1 MDQQPAPQAPT
12 PPQPPQV
19 PNGAAPAPQAP
30 NPYGQP
36 NKKNTGLIVGIVI
49 GAVLLIAIVATVL
62 ALTLSGSDDKT
73 SDNNK
78 KDSTKDSSK
87 TEKKEE
93 ANDEKLRAANAKTAS
108 SLNQFNAVCDTGSIS
123 NAAEFAA
130 PYKVAAFSKSED
142 SRSWS
147 SISLAYNAD
156 YNTKYDDYAS
166 ANVVVC
172 VEEKPGAAVK
182 ANTCE
187 MKMSGETMKI
197 DYYAT
202 TYKATAYEAKSGKKV
217 KDLGEIGGPA
227 TTCPYFASV
236 SDRNDPKL
244 TARPDSDA
252 VDAAI
257 VKFIAEQ

>member
-12 PPQPPQV
+12 PPTPPQT
-19 PNGAAPAPQAP
+19 PNGAAPQAP

-36 NKKNTGLIVGIVI
+36 NKNNTGLIVGIVV
-49 GAVLLIAIVATVL
+49 GVVLLIAIVATVL
-62 ALTLSGSDDKT
+62 ALTLGSVGSDKKSDSDT
-73 SDNNK
+73 SR
-78 KDSTKDSSK
+78 SGDSSK
-87 TEKKEE
+87 QAEE
-93 ANDEKLRAANAKTAS
+93 EDADDEKLRAANAKTAS
-108 SLNQFNAVCDTGSIS
+108 SLTQFNAVCDTGSIS

-130 PYKVAAFSKSED
+130 PYKVTAFSKSED
-142 SRSWS
+142 ARSWS
-147 SISLAYNAD
+147 SISLAYDAD
-156 YNTKYDDYAS
+156 YNTKYDDYTS

-187 MKMSGETMKI
+187 MKLSGETMQI

-202 TYKATAYEAKSGKKV
+202 TYEATAYEAKSGKKI
-217 KDLGEIGGPA
+217 KSLGEIGGPA
-227 TTCPYFASV
+227 TTCPFFASV

-244 TARPDSDA
+244 IARPDSDA

-257 VKFIAEQ
+257 VKFIAQQ